1 MFSRLFG
8 KSSSGGS
15 GEPLSKTLDSATT
28 TIVAFDNLLS
38 TMDSFDWNKLMTNL
52 AKTVNTVIIAPINK
66 VFKTINEVSDKIVSV
81 INKLV
86 DTF

>member
-8 KSSSGGS
+8 KSNSGS

-28 TIVAFDNLLS
+28 TIVAFNNLLN
-38 TMDSFDWNKLMTNL
+38 TMDSFDWYKLTTNL
-52 AKTVNTVIIAPINK
+52 AKIVNTVIIAPINNI
-66 VFKTINEVSDKIVSV
+66 FKTINKVSNTIVNI
-81 INKLV
+81 INGLV